1 MTGAAQ
7 TGAVVVGVQAGQ
19 VRDVVTVAAQIAER
33 FTVPIVCVTVDPALM
48 SAGNRPDGSDIIESI
63 DPDSADARPV
73 DLPEADRAAIEQI
86 AAARSVQASVLTKV
100 GDPAHALAAVAEER
114 DAVMI
119 VVGTQT
125 GRRRITEFFN
135 GSVAARLAHQQ
146 HRPVLVVPVDPVGF
160 DESLPWDAS

>member
-1 MTGAAQ
+1 MGQAALTGS
-7 TGAVVVGVQAGQ
+7 VVVGVRAGQ

-33 FTVPIVCVTVDPALM
+33 FMVPLVCVTVDPALL
-48 SAGNRPDGSDIIESI
+48 SAGNRADGSEIIEPI

-73 DLPEADRAAIEQI
+73 DIPEADRAVIGQI

-100 GDPAHALAAVAEER
+100 GDPARALAAIAEER

-135 GSVAARLAHQQ
+135 GSVAARLTHQQ
-146 HRPVLVVPVDPVGF
+146 HRPILVVPVDPVGF
-160 DESLPWDAS
+160 DEPLPWDAS

>member
-1 MTGAAQ
+1 MGQAASA
-7 TGAVVVGVQAGQ
+7 GAVVVGVQAGQ

-33 FTVPIVCVTVDPALM
+33 FAVPLVCVTVDPALL
-48 SAGNRPDGSDIIESI
+48 SAGNRADGSEIIEPL

-73 DLPEADRAAIEQI
+73 DLPDADRGVIDQI
-86 AAARSVQASVLTKV
+86 AAARSVQAFVLTEV
-100 GDPAHALAAVAEER
+100 GDPARALAAVAEER

-119 VVGTQT
+119 VIGTQT

-146 HRPVLVVPVDPVGF
+146 RRPVLVVPVDPVGF
-160 DESLPWDAS
+160 DEPLPWDAS

>member
-1 MTGAAQ
+1 MADVAS

-19 VRDVVTVAAQIAER
+19 VRDVVTVAAQIAEQ
-33 FTVPIVCVTVDPALM
+33 FAVPIVCVTVDAALL
-48 SAGNRPDGSDIIESI
+48 SAGTRTDGSEIIEPI

-73 DLPEADRAAIEQI
+73 DLPEADRTAIDQI

-100 GDPAHALAAVAEER
+100 GDPARALAAVAEER

-160 DESLPWDAS
+160 GEPLPWDAS